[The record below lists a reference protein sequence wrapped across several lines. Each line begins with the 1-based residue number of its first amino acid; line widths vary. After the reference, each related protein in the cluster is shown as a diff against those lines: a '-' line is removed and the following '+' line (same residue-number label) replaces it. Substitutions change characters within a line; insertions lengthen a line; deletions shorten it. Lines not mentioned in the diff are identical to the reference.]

1 VELHNALMPDQA
13 QLARLL
19 GSEDPGPVVMVNLL
33 RFRDRAVYPDGRAT
47 DLSGAEAFGLYG
59 ELMRPIVEGFGGRFL
74 VSALLEDLVIGSGEM
89 GWHRIALV
97 EYPSRAVFR
106 QVMTDPAVHAAA
118 VHRAAGLEGQ
128 LLIAS
133 TLDADRLER
142 RAAAPRAEA
151 QVGEAG

>member
-97 EYPSRAVFR
+97 EYPSRAV
-106 QVMTDPAVHAAA
+106 HAAA